1 MLSIKLALNELSL
14 TEKII
19 SLFSVILFLIH
30 YSLMLSWFTFN
41 EESRRANEFIV
52 NSKIA
57 FDVVSSIWLL
67 LLKLLNTNGVN
78 SNVDADN
85 IKHG

>member
-1 MLSIKLALNELSL
+1 MS
-14 TEKII
+14 
-19 SLFSVILFLIH
+19 
-30 YSLMLSWFTFN
+30 SWFTFN

-57 FDVVSSIWLL
+57 FYVVSSIWLL

-78 SNVDADN
+78 SNVDVDN
-85 IKHG
+85 IKIR

>member
-1 MLSIKLALNELSL
+1 MLSIKLVLNELSL

-19 SLFSVILFLIH
+19 SLFSLILFLIH
-30 YSLMLSWFTFN
+30 YSLILSSFTFKK
-41 EESRRANEFIV
+41 ESRRANELLV

-67 LLKLLNTNGVN
+67 LLKLLNANGVN

-85 IKHG
+85 IKLG